1 MPDSATPSPDGLYD
15 DAYAAFDRGA
25 LEEARRLFLELVDR
39 EPSVAVYHYMLG
51 LVHKYQRQWQPCIDH
66 NLRAIALA
74 DPDADLQANR
84 WNIAIAASALG
95 HWALAREQWIA
106 AGIDIAAGD
115 APLDDDRGVVSVRL
129 NPWSDGET
137 LYANR
142 IGLARARLR
151 NVPLPE
157 SGYRYGDLVLV
168 DGAKTGER
176 QYGDTT
182 VPVFNALQRLVPS
195 EFITYAVRVDC
206 ASEADRDALEESTSE
221 AIGCV
226 EDWTRSM
233 SYLCVACSYGQPH
246 AHVEQATSDQAWT
259 RERHFGIA
267 ARSPEAVEALL
278 DAWEKQGREGAFL
291 ARLARRRP
299 RRAVLDIIE
308 TGFAEVGPAEPGA
321 WWQGPEETE
330 A

>member
-1 MPDSATPSPDGLYD
+1 M
-15 DAYAAFDRGA
+15 
-25 LEEARRLFLELVDR
+25 
-39 EPSVAVYHYMLG
+39 
-51 LVHKYQRQWQPCIDH
+51 
-66 NLRAIALA
+66 
-74 DPDADLQANR
+74 
-84 WNIAIAASALG
+84 
-95 HWALAREQWIA
+95 
-106 AGIDIAAGD
+106 
-115 APLDDDRGVVSVRL
+115 RL

-221 AIGCV
+221 AIGCI

-233 SYLCVACSYGQPH
+233 SFLCVACSYGQPH
-246 AHVEQATSDQAWT
+246 AHVEQATNDQGWT

-308 TGFAEVGPAEPGA
+308 TGFPEVGPAEPGA